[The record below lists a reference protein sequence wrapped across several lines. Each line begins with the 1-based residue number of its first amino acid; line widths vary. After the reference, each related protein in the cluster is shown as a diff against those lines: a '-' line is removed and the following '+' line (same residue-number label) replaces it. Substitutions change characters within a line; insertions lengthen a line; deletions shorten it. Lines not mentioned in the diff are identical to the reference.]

1 MSTDETPE
9 AAGSEAAAAPIP
21 AGPSG
26 SRWEPTDP
34 VAAPVPAPDRLA
46 GDRALPATPGRR
58 HRLALAAA
66 ALGIAGVAGLGG
78 FTVGHAAEG
87 GAEPTRN
94 DFFGSDVGSDGTPPD
109 GDGDGDH
116 GQPPGL
122 PGEAPDLQGGA
133 EDSGGADT

>member
-9 AAGSEAAAAPIP
+9 AAGSEASAAPIP

-26 SRWEPTDP
+26 SRWEPTEP
-34 VAAPVPAPDRLA
+34 VAAPVPAPDRPA
-46 GDRALPATPGRR
+46 EDRALTATPPRR

-78 FTVGHAAEG
+78 FAVGHAAAG
-87 GAEPTRN
+87 EPTRN
-94 DFFGSDVGSDGTPPD
+94 DFFGSDVGRDGTPPD
-109 GDGDGDH
+109 FDGDGDH

-122 PGEAPDLQGGA
+122 PGEAPDLHDGA